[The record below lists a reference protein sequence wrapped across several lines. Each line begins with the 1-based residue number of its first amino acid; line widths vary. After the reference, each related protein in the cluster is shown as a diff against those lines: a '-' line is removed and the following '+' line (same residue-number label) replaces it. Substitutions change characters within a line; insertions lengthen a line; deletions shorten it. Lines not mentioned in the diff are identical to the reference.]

1 MSEKKTPI
9 EGAASSK
16 KTELAVTKKKPTAIS
31 KPPKKSSVLAQTTP
45 SDLYRAFDNTF
56 ERFRDDFEDLFF
68 PSTWVTPFALTPETR
83 VPAVD
88 LEDQGKCFLLKAE
101 MPGFKKDDIEIDV
114 QDDAIVITGEAGWKY
129 DRKERDYI
137 CKERECKTFYREV
150 DLPEEIKVDEV
161 SANINDGV
169 LEITLPKKTPKQK
182 RKVKVA

>member
-68 PSTWVTPFALTPETR
+68 PFGSR
-83 VPAVD
+83 
-88 LEDQGKCFLLKAE
+88 
-101 MPGFKKDDIEIDV
+101 I
-114 QDDAIVITGEAGWKY
+114 
-129 DRKERDYI
+129 
-137 CKERECKTFYREV
+137 EREIMRRHT
-150 DLPEEIKVDEV
+150 
-161 SANINDGV
+161 N
-169 LEITLPKKTPKQK
+169 
-182 RKVKVA
+182 